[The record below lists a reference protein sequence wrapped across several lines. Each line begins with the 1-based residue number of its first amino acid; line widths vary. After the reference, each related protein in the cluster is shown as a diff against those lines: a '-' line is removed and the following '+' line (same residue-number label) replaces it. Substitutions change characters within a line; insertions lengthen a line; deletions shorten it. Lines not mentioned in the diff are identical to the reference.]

1 MNQFPAIHS
10 LWVFFIVKWDIME
23 CSGAKWGGSAKPL
36 TITDMLI
43 GKYTHDLDPKKR
55 LTLPSKWRTDLG
67 KKVVVTSGLDN
78 SLFIFGVKEWEVVA
92 GKLSQSGFGN
102 QDTRSFNR
110 FILGNAFETDVD
122 AAGRIVI
129 PDTLKKFARLEGKVV
144 LAGMYS
150 RIEVWDETSWE
161 NNIAKVNGEADAL
174 ASRLNDLGI
183 L

>member
-1 MNQFPAIHS
+1 
-10 LWVFFIVKWDIME
+10 
-23 CSGAKWGGSAKPL
+23 
-36 TITDMLI
+36 MLI
-43 GKYTHDLDPKKR
+43 GQYTHDLDPKKR

-78 SLFIFGVKEWEVVA
+78 SLFVFPIKEWEVVA
-92 GKLSQSGFGN
+92 QKLAQSGLGN
-102 QDTRSFNR
+102 QDSRSFNR

-129 PDTLKKFARLEGKVV
+129 PDTLKAFAHLGEKVV

-150 RIEVWDETSWE
+150 RVELWDEVSWKA
-161 NNIAKVNGEADAL
+161 NIAKVNGEADAL
-174 ASRLNDLGI
+174 ASKLDDLGI

>member
-1 MNQFPAIHS
+1 
-10 LWVFFIVKWDIME
+10 
-23 CSGAKWGGSAKPL
+23 
-36 TITDMLI
+36 MLI

-78 SLFIFGVKEWEVVA
+78 SLFVFPIKEWEQVA
-92 GKLSQSGFGN
+92 QKLSQSGFGN

-110 FILGNAFETDVD
+110 FILANAFETDVD

-129 PDTLKKFARLEGKVV
+129 PDTLKDFARLSDKVV

-150 RIEVWDETSWE
+150 RIELWDETAW
-161 NNIAKVNGEADAL
+161 NTNISKVNGEADAL
-174 ASRLNDLGI
+174 AGKLNDLGV

>member
-1 MNQFPAIHS
+1 M
-10 LWVFFIVKWDIME
+10 
-23 CSGAKWGGSAKPL
+23 
-36 TITDMLI
+36 
-43 GKYTHDLDPKKR
+43 
-55 LTLPSKWRTDLG
+55 
-67 KKVVVTSGLDN
+67 
-78 SLFIFGVKEWEVVA
+78 VA

>member
-1 MNQFPAIHS
+1 
-10 LWVFFIVKWDIME
+10 
-23 CSGAKWGGSAKPL
+23 
-36 TITDMLI
+36 MLI

-78 SLFIFGVKEWEVVA
+78 SLFVFPIKEWEVVA
-92 GKLSQSGFGN
+92 SKLAQSGLGN
-102 QDTRSFNR
+102 QDGRSFNR
-110 FILGNAFETDVD
+110 FILANAYETDVD

-129 PDTLKKFARLEGKVV
+129 PDSLKDFAKLSSKVV

-150 RIEVWDETSWE
+150 RVELWDEAAWTA
-161 NNIAKVNGEADAL
+161 NISKVNGEADAL
-174 ASRLNDLGI
+174 ASKLNDLGI